1 MSFQVSNCF
10 LFLSHCSDFCSE
22 IVLLLLNAFADCV
35 LDELQ
40 NLSTIVLEVLL
51 ALEICVKE
59 EFLIRKSGGCFFL
72 IPIDDPWALLRQS
85 IGQVTED
92 ISFDR
97 DQPMLSDI
105 PEKETL

>member
-1 MSFQVSNCF
+1 MYILIVYTIFQEVSTMLTAKVFQSGN
-10 LFLSHCSDFCSE
+10 SQA
-22 IVLLLLNAFADCV
+22 IR
-35 LDELQ
+35 
-40 NLSTIVLEVLL
+40 IP
-51 ALEICVKE
+51 KE
-59 EFLIRKSGGCFFL
+59 YQTNEKEFLIRKSGGCFFL